1 MIQLLE
7 SIVNIITTLVEFI
20 INTIQS
26 LIALISQI
34 PTYVSFL
41 TSIILYLPP
50 FVYPFVVACL
60 SIIVVQYILNRK
72 AD

>member
-7 SIVNIITTLVEFI
+7 SIVNIITTFTEFI

-26 LIALISQI
+26 LVALIGQI

-50 FVYPFVVACL
+50 FVYPFVIACL